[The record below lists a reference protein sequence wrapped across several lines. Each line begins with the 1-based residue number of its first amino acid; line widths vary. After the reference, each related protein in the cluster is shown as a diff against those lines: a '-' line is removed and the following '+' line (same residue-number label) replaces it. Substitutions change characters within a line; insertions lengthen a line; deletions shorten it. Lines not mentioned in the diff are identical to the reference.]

1 MNCDVV
7 IQQIPLLLYG
17 ELSFEEEELMQQH
30 LDACVSCR
38 SETERTKALHASI
51 DSAELEPDPVL
62 LADCRRNLRIA
73 TGACSRAAAHT
84 AARVGVHRPPVTTAP
99 PGTGSASR

>member
-1 MNCDVV
+1 
-7 IQQIPLLLYG
+7 
-17 ELSFEEEELMQQH
+17 MQQH

-38 SETERTKALHASI
+38 SETERTKALHENI

-73 TGACSRAAAHT
+73 TSALLEAAAHT
-84 AARVGVHRPPVTTAP
+84 AARGRSLSAACHPTAP
-99 PGTGSASR
+99 PGTGSVSR

>member
-7 IQQIPLLLYG
+7 IQQIPLMLYG

-38 SETERTKALHASI
+38 SETERTQS
-51 DSAELEPDPVL
+51 SA
-62 LADCRRNLRIA
+62 
-73 TGACSRAAAHT
+73 
-84 AARVGVHRPPVTTAP
+84 
-99 PGTGSASR
+99 